1 MTVRSRESAAA
12 RRSGSRSVTP
22 AARSSGG
29 NANRGI
35 NGLFLLLA
43 IVGSL
48 HALSMIGVETWRSVV
63 GQQEVTRLQNDI
75 AALELEIGGLQA
87 VVDHARDDRYREQ
100 LARCLGFI
108 YPNETRVITL
118 LEPGSEPLLSGPL
131 CQ

>member
-1 MTVRSRESAAA
+1 MTVRSRKSA
-12 RRSGSRSVTP
+12 RRTGPRSVAP
-22 AARSSGG
+22 AARSFGG

-43 IVGSL
+43 VVGSL

-63 GQQEVTRLQNDI
+63 GRQEVARLQNDI

-108 YPNETRVITL
+108 YPYETRVVTL